1 MGIMAVNFSLE
12 LLQAVSDWQRG
23 GDAKQ
28 NIRRG
33 QALKNACL
41 SLPQEYR
48 TCNLCCFRQVGL
60 PKGGVWK
67 LIGEDRLSEKISSW
81 SLDIEVVKG
90 FKGGVHPE
98 GQGYQGIILCVL
110 PKAANV
116 IGNLQELYRD
126 RAFTEALEQHKT
138 DIAGYH
144 DGAGRYGN
152 TQSEVVLE
160 VSSVTQDEIYS
171 MGGHSSEFDKLV
183 DEAAKLI
190 YGREATPEKRQA
202 VMLKVEH
209 LRSVAGPDWLS
220 VEATQ
225 RVLMR
230 MKPHAKVL
238 GVVKMIQEHV
248 KASGKPDP

>member
-1 MGIMAVNFSLE
+1 MAVNFSLE

-28 NIRRG
+28 SIRRG
-33 QALKNACL
+33 QALKGACA

-48 TCNLCCFRQVGL
+48 TCSLCCFRQVAL

-67 LIGEDRLSEKISSW
+67 LIGEDRLGEKISSW

-90 FKGGVHPE
+90 FKGGVPPE
-98 GQGYQGIILCVL
+98 GQGYQGVILCVF

-116 IGNLQELYRD
+116 IVNLQELYGE

-138 DIAGYH
+138 DIVGYY

-171 MGGHSSEFDKLV
+171 MGGHSSEFDKIV
-183 DEAAKLI
+183 DMAAKLV
-190 YGREATPEKRQA
+190 YGHEATPEERKA
-202 VMLKVEH
+202 LMLKVDH

-220 VEATQ
+220 LEATQ
-225 RVLMR
+225 RVLVR
-230 MKPHAKVL
+230 MKPHAKLL
-238 GVVKMIQEHV
+238 GAVKMIQGLL
-248 KASGKPDP
+248 KTSGKPDP